1 MERSNILLE
10 VGASFAN
17 SKVEAAKGIFTRK
30 SDLALGLQVYNT
42 NNIFLYMKMKYLIA
56 RWKKWTS

>member
-17 SKVEAAKGIFTRK
+17 SKVEAAKGLFTRK
-30 SDLALGLQVYNT
+30 SNLALGLQVNNR
-42 NNIFLYMKMKYLIA
+42 NNIFLYMKRNYLIA
-56 RWKKWTS
+56 R

>member
-56 RWKKWTS
+56 R